1 MAEMRALQV
10 TRHGQ
15 PGEVLAVTSIERPE
29 PGPNEVRVKVSA
41 ASLNFNDIDRCR
53 GNLVSVPTPPPFTL
67 GMDVCGIVDAAG
79 EGAEAWLGKRVVAI
93 TKNALGGIAEY
104 AIADAISVFDAPECV
119 RRRRGH
125 RILADLPD
133 LAPCPFQAGTTLGG
147 ETLVV
152 HSAASGLG
160 TAGIQ
165 LGKAV
170 GARVIAV
177 AGGPEK
183 GALCAAL
190 GADLVVDHTAE
201 DFVEAVLGATGDQ
214 GADVVYDLTGGD
226 FVERSWRCTA
236 HGGRY
241 LAVGF
246 ADDDANGMTGRPLR
260 MACIGNIDIVAVM
273 LAWVDTVDPGMR
285 RFGFNPFGRD
295 VADEIHTD
303 LLRLAAEGKIR
314 PAIGERVTMEDA
326 GKALDAHEARRT
338 LGRTVVVVDPAHTA
352 LGGTAERGGV
362 HLARLGAAQPPAPRP
377 QLGGW
382 TAQPGRRRVAVVA
395 PRCGRAGGG
404 QDGGVGR
411 LRQRLLSRAA
421 RGLPRVPARR
431 RPS

>member
-1 MAEMRALQV
+1 MADMKALQV
-10 TRHGQ
+10 TRHGP
-15 PGEVLAVTSIERPE
+15 PGDVLEVRTVARPE
-29 PGPNEVRVKVSA
+29 PGPNEVRVKVGA

-67 GMDVCGIVDAAG
+67 GMDVCGVVDAAG

-93 TKNALGGIAEY
+93 AKNALGGIADY
-104 AIADAISVFDAPECV
+104 VVADAISVFDAPGEFDDAEATAFLLSFQTSHLALF
-119 RRRRGH
+119 RRG
-125 RILADLPD
+125 RLRS
-133 LAPCPFQAGTTLGG
+133 G

-152 HSAASGLG
+152 HAAASGLG

-165 LGKAV
+165 LGKAA

-183 GALCAAL
+183 VALCTAL
-190 GADLVVDHTAE
+190 GADQVVDHTAE
-201 DFVEAVLGATGDQ
+201 DFVEAVLAATDDA
-214 GADVVYDLTGGD
+214 GADVVYDLAGGD

-273 LAWVDTVDPGMR
+273 LAWVDSVDPGMR

-295 VADEIHTD
+295 VADEIHGD

-314 PAIGERVTMEDA
+314 PVVGRRVGMDEA
-326 GKALDAHEARRT
+326 GRALDDHEARRSV
-338 LGRTVVVVDPAHTA
+338 GRTVVVVDS
-352 LGGTAERGGV
+352 G
-362 HLARLGAAQPPAPRP
+362 
-377 QLGGW
+377 
-382 TAQPGRRRVAVVA
+382 
-395 PRCGRAGGG
+395 
-404 QDGGVGR
+404 
-411 LRQRLLSRAA
+411 LSRSDAA
-421 RGLPRVPARR
+421 G
-431 RPS
+431 